1 MTVHLSHFDASEERE
16 RWRLDATYVA
26 AVLVVALA
34 YFGAALAGNA
44 LKFTGNVDAIWPPA
58 GVSIGALYLFGL
70 RLWPGVLIG
79 DILADTI
86 PAHSLPLV
94 SNIGQTAGNMLE
106 AIIPAILLAR
116 YLGRRSPFNRLEDL
130 SLFAAVIVL
139 GTAISATVG
148 VISLRAGSV
157 ISVHSIP
164 TVWRTWWLGDSCG
177 ALLLVPL
184 ALAWLR
190 PDTDDTPLGSRLE
203 MIACALA
210 LVLLSYL
217 ALDATHPLIYLVFP
231 AIVWATVRFGPRGG
245 TLAVLVVA
253 GIAIWETA
261 DTHGAFALHS
271 ITAETVA
278 IQLYIAAAIA
288 TTLALTAMLME
299 RRAFAR
305 TLSESRTR
313 LIESAEIE
321 RSQLERNLHDGAQQ
335 RLSALAIRLRAA
347 GSLDTSDQTISF
359 MLHAG
364 EELERA
370 IEELRELARGIHPT
384 LLSRF
389 GLATALD
396 GVCARS
402 SVDVALDL
410 DLPTERLGPSIE
422 TTTYYFV
429 AEALTNT
436 QRHAR
441 ATSATV
447 RIGASADVLTVI
459 VGDNGIGGAVE
470 GEGSGLRGLRDR
482 VEGVG
487 GTFSLLSPDGGGTV
501 LSARLPLST

>member
-1 MTVHLSHFDASEERE
+1 MTVHVPRYEALERE
-16 RWRLDATYVA
+16 RWRLDAPYVGAIVAVA
-26 AVLVVALA
+26 AV
-34 YFGAALAGNA
+34 YFGSALAGNA
-44 LKFTGNVDAIWPPA
+44 LKFTGNVDAVWPPA
-58 GVSIGALYLFGL
+58 GVGIGALYLFGL

-79 DILADTI
+79 DIMADFI
-86 PAHSLPLV
+86 PAHSLPVV

-106 AIIPAILLAR
+106 AIVPAILLAR

-130 SLFAAVIVL
+130 SLFAGIVVL
-139 GTAISATVG
+139 GTAISATIG
-148 VISLRAGSV
+148 VVSLRVGGV

-190 PDTDDTPLGSRLE
+190 PNPDDSQRRTRFE
-203 MIACALA
+203 MAACGLT
-210 LVLLSYL
+210 LVLLSFF

-245 TLAVLVVA
+245 TLAVLVASAVS
-253 GIAIWETA
+253 IWETA
-261 DTHGAFALHS
+261 KTHGAFALHS
-271 ITAETVA
+271 ITAETLA

-288 TTLALTAMLME
+288 TTLTLTAMLME

-305 TLSESRTR
+305 TLAESRTR

-347 GSLDTSDQTISF
+347 GSLDTSDQTIAF

-364 EELERA
+364 DELERA
-370 IEELRELARGIHPT
+370 IDELRELARGIHPT

-389 GLATALD
+389 GLRTALES
-396 GVCARS
+396 VCARATIR
-402 SVDVALDL
+402 VTLDL
-410 DLPTERLGPSIE
+410 VLPDARLDPSIE

-436 QRHAR
+436 QRHAD
-441 ATSATV
+441 ATTATV
-447 RIGASADVLTVI
+447 RVSATDELVTVL
-459 VGDNGIGGAVE
+459 VGDNGVGGAVE
-470 GEGSGLRGLRDR
+470 TEGSGLRGLRDR

-487 GTFSLLSPDGGGTV
+487 GTFSLLSPPGSGTV
-501 LSARLPLST
+501 LSARIPLSL